1 MTPRKEGG
9 MTPGG
14 TTSWS
19 AAMERARL
27 VADAV
32 LYEGYLLYP
41 YRASA
46 GKNQS
51 RWQFGVL
58 GPPGAAA
65 VGAGEES
72 EMGAE
77 LLVRHGAGAEVAV
90 TLRFLQLQA
99 RVVEQADGTGNFMAV
114 ADLTVDGQRWLSWD
128 EAVEHEVL
136 VTSARLRTGGAVV
149 RCAVAVEG
157 GEEVTPLVDAD
168 GVTTGRVLRRRWPLV
183 ASVELTAIPVAEVA
197 GVSRLRLVVVNATDP
212 GTVPADPAGAAKAP
226 AGAAGTAA
234 SRAAAEMAATRRSF
248 LGAHLL
254 LGCTGGEFVS
264 MTDPPP
270 ELEATARDC
279 RQHRC
284 WPVLAGPAGE
294 DDVAL
299 VSPIILEDHPT
310 LAAQSPGSLFDS
322 TEIDE
327 ILTLRIL
334 TMTDEEK
341 AEARATDPRA
351 ALILDRSEQL
361 SAQDM
366 AQLHGLMYDPLATTG
381 PSRATSAAEDP
392 QVGDEADVP
401 WWDPERDAAVDP
413 ATDAVTI
420 AGTSVSRGSLVLLR
434 PSRRADAQDLFLVGQ
449 TGRVTGVHV
458 DVDGATHVGVV
469 LVDDPAADLHEWYGR
484 YLYFGPEELEP
495 LGTTAAG
502 PDTRRETRS

>member
-1 MTPRKEGG
+1 MTPRA
-9 MTPGG
+9 
-14 TTSWS
+14 
-19 AAMERARL
+19 AAMDGARL

-65 VGAGEES
+65 AGMGEES

-77 LLVRHGAGAEVAV
+77 LLVRHEAAAEVTV

-99 RVVEQADGTGNFMAV
+99 RLIEQVDGTGKFTAV
-114 ADLTVDGQRWLSWD
+114 ADLTVDGRRWLSWD
-128 EAVEHEVL
+128 EAVEHEVP
-136 VTSARLRTGGAVV
+136 VTTAGLRVGGATV
-149 RCAVAVEG
+149 RCAVAVDG
-157 GEEVTPLVDAD
+157 GEEVTPLVDAN
-168 GVTTGRVLRRRWPLV
+168 GVTAGRVIRRRWPLV
-183 ASVELTAIPVAEVA
+183 ASVELTSLPVAEVA
-197 GVSRLRLVVVNATDP
+197 GVSRLRLVVVNAADP
-212 GTVPADPAGAAKAP
+212 GTVPADPAAAAKAA
-226 AGAAGTAA
+226 AGAAGTAS
-234 SRAAAEMAATRRSF
+234 SRSTAGVAATRRSF

-264 MTDPPP
+264 MTDPPAG
-270 ELEATARDC
+270 LETAARDC

-334 TMTDEEK
+334 TMTDAEK

-351 ALILDRSEQL
+351 AQILDRSEQL

-366 AQLHGLMYDPLATTG
+366 ARLHGQMYHPLGTTG
-381 PSRATSAAEDP
+381 PSRATSAAAGAHT
-392 QVGDEADVP
+392 GDEADVP

-420 AGTSVSRGSLVLLR
+420 AGTCVSRGSLVLLR
-434 PSRRADAQDLFLVGQ
+434 PSRRADAQDLFLAGQ
-449 TGRVTGVHV
+449 IGRVTGVHL

-495 LGTTAAG
+495 LGATAAG